1 MSIEKVPTIQQS
13 DLLSAIITPPNE
25 EVEEIVDNINSAF
38 EYWDS
43 VKYKECPKGITPT
56 QLWTYVKAAR
66 LKSAIIV
73 GKGMASR

>member
-25 EVEEIVDNINSAF
+25 EVEEIVNNINSAF

-43 VKYKECPKGITPT
+43 VKYKECP
-56 QLWTYVKAAR
+56 
-66 LKSAIIV
+66 
-73 GKGMASR
+73 